1 MDRPHT
7 FDFLETSKTPDTHL
21 PRLRSALGAG
31 MRAFDLRKVNPL
43 HDARTESLGR
53 MDVRD
58 LAFLALQC
66 REFDQALKVARYF
79 LQFDT
84 QYEKD
89 VFHSIEG
96 ISHLLQGRHEDA
108 LRSLDKLTQGP
119 HPTELGFSMGP
130 ELSLA
135 QALVHQGYSEDVIQ
149 YLGRCKAHIVE
160 NIKLF
165 GAEPPQYHRLCENLI
180 LNVPESSIHKGI
192 KFTKL
197 VSRGNRIIR
206 ELTDLMEQIVDD
218 ELRFEHTVLH

>member
-1 MDRPHT
+1 
-7 FDFLETSKTPDTHL
+7 
-21 PRLRSALGAG
+21 
-31 MRAFDLRKVNPL
+31 
-43 HDARTESLGR
+43 
-53 MDVRD
+53 
-58 LAFLALQC
+58 
-66 REFDQALKVARYF
+66 
-79 LQFDT
+79 
-84 QYEKD
+84 
-89 VFHSIEG
+89 
-96 ISHLLQGRHEDA
+96 LLQGRHEDA